1 MPIEN
6 NAYRGTPVEL
16 VASNIE
22 DGAVYMKGAAN
33 LVLIPVTASTKSL
46 NLYRMVSSKNNQRA
60 IRFIRYGE
68 SGSGI
73 IFNGRKVLYNVIET
87 NVVTSINKYNIDA
100 SFVVLDESHDH
111 QSICL
116 PAATNVSLDTFIL
129 EVRAGST
136 FYVTSSY
143 GDQLLSKQILIR
155 NFDVDTKTGLH
166 KLKNY
171 YNQTSFKIRTRD
183 YTNQSSR
190 QALIKKLENLGKKIK
205 DLQAK
210 FPNS

>member
-6 NAYRGTPVEL
+6 NFYRGTPVEL
-16 VASNIE
+16 VASKIE
-22 DGAVYMKGAAN
+22 HGALYLKGAAN
-33 LVLIPVTASTKSL
+33 LVLIPVTANTKSL
-46 NLYRMVSSKNNQRA
+46 NLYRMVSSSKNNQRA

-87 NVVTSINKYNIDA
+87 TVIANIDAYNIDA
-100 SFVVLDESHDH
+100 SFVVLDESYDH
-111 QSICL
+111 QSISL
-116 PAATNVSLDTFIL
+116 PSATNVSLDTFIL

-136 FYVTSSY
+136 FYVVSSY
-143 GDQLLSKQILIR
+143 GDQLLSKQILVR

-171 YNQTSFKIRTRD
+171 YDQTSFKIRTRD
-183 YTNQSSR
+183 YTNPSSR
-190 QALIKKLENLGKKIK
+190 QALIKKLENLGKK
-205 DLQAK
+205 
-210 FPNS
+210 N